1 MIFLSGF
8 LVSIVVGYPIWD
20 YFYMKK
26 GNFSDKSRM
35 YLTIIIPQWALVAIL
50 FAYWFLTERS
60 FVDLFYVDN
69 PILASH
75 ADRMKIIGIG
85 AISTLVVYA
94 LIFIYTPK
102 LKQGFLKWMNSQIDA
117 IRFMLPITLK
127 ERILFILVAIT
138 AGFCEEVVF
147 RSVMLYYFEH
157 LPFEFSIISLIIV
170 LSLLFG
176 IVHLY
181 QGWKGVLGTA
191 YLGGILLYVFLVTGN
206 LWLCILIHFLIDVK
220 FAFTANQK
228 SSSASNKVAV

>member
-1 MIFLSGF
+1 MIFLSVF
-8 LVSIVVGYPIWD
+8 LVSIVVGYPLWD

-26 GNFSDKSRM
+26 GNFSNKSRM
-35 YLTIIIPQWALVAIL
+35 YLTIIIPQWVIVAIL
-50 FAYWFLTERS
+50 FAYLFLTERS

-69 PILASH
+69 PILSAH
-75 ADRMKIIGIG
+75 ADRMKTIGIG
-85 AISTLVVYA
+85 AITTLVVYA
-94 LIFIYTPK
+94 LIFIFTPK
-102 LKQGFLKWMNSQIDA
+102 LKQGFSKWMNNQIDA
-117 IRFMLPITLK
+117 IRFMLPITLR
-127 ERILFILVAIT
+127 ERILFIFVAIT

-147 RSVMLYYFEH
+147 RSVLLYYFEH
-157 LPFEFSIISLIIV
+157 LPFEFSIVSLIIV

-220 FAFTANQK
+220 FAFTSNQRP
-228 SSSASNKVAV
+228 SINNQEIAV

>member
-1 MIFLSGF
+1 MTFLSVF

-26 GNFSDKSRM
+26 GNFSNKSRM
-35 YLTIIIPQWALVAIL
+35 YLTVIIPQWVIVAIF
-50 FAYWFLTERS
+50 FAYWFLTKRS

-69 PILASH
+69 PILSSH
-75 ADRMKIIGIG
+75 ADRLKATGIG
-85 AISTLVVYA
+85 AIIALVIYA
-94 LIFIYTPK
+94 LIFIFSK
-102 LKQGFLKWMNSQIDA
+102 KIKQVFSKWMHSQIDT

-127 ERILFILVAIT
+127 ERILFVIVAIT

-157 LPFEFSIISLIIV
+157 LPFELSIISLIIV

-191 YLGGILLYVFLVTGN
+191 YVGGILLYVFLVTGN
-206 LWLCILIHFLIDVK
+206 LWLCILLHFLIDVK
-220 FAFTANQK
+220 FAFTSNQK
-228 SSSASNKVAV
+228 SSIDSQEIAV